1 MDWPTDGS
9 GPDNPMINNEFIP
22 AIRLIF
28 AQNTV
33 GVKKLYLILP
43 LAGLALT
50 AYPQK
55 KADRK
60 TLGNLQAHVAY
71 LASDKLEGRRTGTP
85 GEQLAATYISGQ
97 MQAIGLSPKGTDGY
111 LQQFTVREG
120 LEAGPKARFSI
131 NQHPLKPGT
140 QFLPLPFSARKSAKG
155 EVLPGVNEVDNVWLI
170 DVKASEDE
178 INPHASPLEF
188 YQKKTKEAK
197 ESGATGI
204 VFFNGGEDLQ
214 TVSRWLDLPAEILA
228 IPAIWVGA
236 EGSKTLSADDANG
249 FQLDLQADL
258 APSKRTGTNVIG
270 YIDNGAPATVIIGAH
285 YDHLGYGEDRNSL
298 APDEKAIHN
307 GADDNASGT
316 AALLELARMLKESK
330 LKNANYAFV
339 AFSGEEL
346 GLFGSKYFAEKGP
359 VPMQQVNYMVN
370 MDMVGRL
377 SADKG
382 LQIGGYG
389 TSPSWGEVVPAALPK
404 GLKVNYDS
412 SGLGPSDHASFYV
425 KDVPVLFFFTGT
437 HGDYHKPG
445 DDAEKINYDGELTI
459 VKLVY
464 GIVEKTNSRP
474 KLTFTKTRDMQPMGG
489 DKKPFTVTLG
499 IMLDYTFN
507 QGAKVELVS
516 DNRPAKKAGILPG
529 DVIVQMGDH
538 HISDPMSYRDALATF
553 KKGDKTTV
561 KVKRGSEA
569 KVFDIQF

>member
-1 MDWPTDGS
+1 
-9 GPDNPMINNEFIP
+9 MINNEFIP

-28 AQNTV
+28 APKPT

-71 LASDKLEGRRTGTP
+71 LASDKLEGRRTGTA
-85 GEQLAATYISGQ
+85 GEQLAAEYISQQ
-97 MQAIGLSPKGTDGY
+97 MKIIGLAPKGSNGY
-111 LQQFTVREG
+111 LQTFTVREG
-120 LEAGPKARFSI
+120 LEAGPNARFSI
-131 NQHPLKPGT
+131 NGKPLKPGE

-155 EVLPGVNEVDNVWLI
+155 DVLPGVNEIDNVWLI
-170 DVKASEDE
+170 DIQKSKDE

-188 YQKKTKEAK
+188 YQKKSKEAV
-197 ESGATGI
+197 ESHATGI

-214 TVSRWLDLPAEILA
+214 TATQWLDLPHEPLS

-236 EGSKTLSADDANG
+236 DGSKALTADEANG
-249 FQLDLQADL
+249 FQLELQAEL
-258 APSKRTGTNVIG
+258 VPSKRTGTNVVG
-270 YIDNGAPATVIIGAH
+270 YIDNGAPATVVIGAH
-285 YDHLGYGEDRNSL
+285 YDHLGYGEDRNSMS
-298 APDEKAIHN
+298 PGEKSIHN

-316 AALLELARMLKESK
+316 AALLEVARLLKESK
-330 LKNANYAFV
+330 LKSANYAIV

-377 SADKG
+377 SAEKG

-404 GLKVNYDS
+404 GLKVHYDS
-412 SGLGPSDHASFYV
+412 SGLGPSDHASFYL
-425 KDVPVLFFFTGT
+425 KNVPVLFFFTGT

-445 DDAEKINYDGELTI
+445 DDAEKINYDGQLTI
-459 VKLVY
+459 VKTVY
-464 GIVEKTNSRP
+464 GVIEKTNGKP
-474 KLTFTKTRDMQPMGG
+474 KLAFSKTRDPQPVTGNG
-489 DKKPFTVTLG
+489 FTVTLG
-499 IMLDYTFN
+499 IMLDYTYN
-507 QGAKVELVS
+507 GGAKIEAVR
-516 DNRPAKKAGILPG
+516 DGKPAKAAGILAG
-529 DVIVQMGDH
+529 DVIVQMGEY
-538 HISDPMSYRDALATF
+538 PVTDAMTYTKALGTF
-553 KKGDKTTV
+553 KAGDSTTV
-561 KVKRGSEA
+561 KVKRGNEE